1 MQASK
6 PERTYRYFDFVMA
19 AFVAVL
25 LCGNLIGAGKAV
37 TIAGLTFGCGN
48 IFFPLSYLFGD
59 LLTEVYGY
67 AKSRRVVWAGF
78 AASLFASIMT
88 RIVVALPPAAD
99 WPHQQA
105 LETMFGASWRI
116 FAASTLAYFCG
127 EFTNS
132 YVLAKLK
139 VKTGG
144 RMLWLRTIG
153 STVFGEAVDSAIF
166 YPIAFWGLWEP
177 SLLWDVAIG
186 SYVIKVSWEILA
198 TPITY
203 KIVAWL
209 KKSEN
214 EDFFDRDTKFTP
226 FSLEQ

>member
-1 MQASK
+1 MQASS
-6 PERTYRYFDFVMA
+6 PHRNYRYFDFVMA

-37 TIAGLTFGCGN
+37 TIGGLTFGCGN

-67 AKSRRVVWAGF
+67 AQSRRVVWAGF
-78 AASLFASIMT
+78 VASIFAALMT

-105 LETMFGASWRI
+105 LETMFGSSWRI
-116 FAASTLAYFCG
+116 FAASIFAYFFG

-132 YVLAKLK
+132 YVLARLK
-139 VKTGG
+139 VKTNGKF
-144 RMLWLRTIG
+144 LWLRTIG

-166 YPIAFWGLWEP
+166 YPIAFWGIWQP
-177 SLLWDVAIG
+177 DLLFSVAFG

-198 TPITY
+198 TPLTY
-203 KIVAWL
+203 KVVKWL
-209 KKSEN
+209 KKAEN
-214 EDFFDRDTKFTP
+214 EDYFDRHTKFTP
-226 FSLEQ
+226 FSLEA

>member
-1 MQASK
+1 MQASR
-6 PERTYRYFDFVMA
+6 PERSYRYFDFVMA

-59 LLTEVYGY
+59 ILTEVYGY

-78 AASLFASIMT
+78 AASVFASIMT
-88 RIVVALPPAAD
+88 KIVVALPPAAD

-105 LETMFGASWRI
+105 LETMFGSSWRI

-139 VKTGG
+139 VKTEGK
-144 RMLWLRTIG
+144 MLWLRTIG
-153 STVFGEAVDSAIF
+153 STVFGEAVDSVIF
-166 YPIAFWGLWEP
+166 YPIAFWGLWDQ
-177 SLLWDVAIG
+177 SLLWQVAFG

-203 KIVAWL
+203 KVVAWL
-209 KKSEN
+209 KAVER
-214 EDFFDRDTKFTP
+214 EDYFDRDTKFTP
-226 FSLEQ
+226 FSLEG